1 MGMFNYI
8 KVEQDLPLNDELKAL
23 NIDFKKEEFQT
34 KELEDNVMS
43 TYIIRDYRLF
53 ELKITSHWE
62 DNPDYVKN
70 GSRFGEFFNKNKLV
84 KDSEEEVFRDDY
96 TGTFTFG
103 AYVLGQS
110 KESYDWFPDWKCVVV
125 KGLLTEISLVKPV
138 DRNSSKAR
146 LELDEQ
152 FEKQLDDHKTKMK
165 CPVYSLY
172 FKYYVR
178 TFEKIEWKLYNII
191 NRIISFLNWLQWK
204 GIRKLIRILTPR

>member
-34 KELEDNVMS
+34 KELEDNVMA

-62 DNPDYVKN
+62 DNPDYVKD
-70 GSRFGEFFNKNKLV
+70 STRFGEFFNKNKLV

-103 AYVLGQS
+103 AYISGKT
-110 KESYDWFPDWKCVVV
+110 KESYDYFPDWKCVVV
-125 KGLLTEISLVKPV
+125 QGLLTEISLIKPIEK
-138 DRNSSKAR
+138 NSSGKRIEA
-146 LELDEQ
+146 EES
-152 FEKQLDDHKTKMK
+152 FMKEIDDHERKMR
-165 CPVYSLY
+165 CPVYSFY
-172 FKYYVR
+172 FKYYVK
-178 TFEKIEWKLYNII
+178 TMNLFEWKICRGINLII
-191 NRIISFLNWLQWK
+191 RFLNWLQWK
-204 GIRKLIRILTPR
+204 GVRKVISFLSPR

>member
-23 NIDFKKEEFQT
+23 DIDFKKEEFQT
-34 KELEDNVMS
+34 KELEESLMS

-62 DNPDYVKN
+62 DNPDYVKD

-103 AYVLGQS
+103 AYISGKT
-110 KESYDWFPDWKCVVV
+110 KESYDYFPDWKCVVV
-125 KGLLTEISLVKPV
+125 QGLLTEISLIKPIEK
-138 DRNSSKAR
+138 NSSCQRIEAQESFMK
-146 LELDEQ
+146 EIE
-152 FEKQLDDHKTKMK
+152 DHERKMK
-165 CPVYSLY
+165 CPVYSFY
-172 FKYYVR
+172 FIYYVK
-178 TFEKIEWKLYNII
+178 TMNLIEWKLDALIG
-191 NRIISFLNWLQWK
+191 RIIRLLDWLRWK

>member
-34 KELEDNVMS
+34 KEIEDNILA

-53 ELKITSHWE
+53 QLKENGHWE
-62 DNPDYVKN
+62 DNPDYVKD
-70 GSRFGEFFNKNKLV
+70 GTRFGEFFNKNKWV
-84 KDSEEEVFRDDY
+84 KDNKEEVFRDDY

-103 AYVLGQS
+103 TYVLGQD

-125 KGLLTEISLVKPV
+125 QGLLTEISLVKPV

-152 FEKQLDDHKTKMK
+152 FKKQLDDHKTKMK
-165 CPVYSLY
+165 CPVYSFY

-204 GIRKLIRILTPR
+204 GIRKLIKVLTPR

>member
-34 KELEDNVMS
+34 KEIEDNILA

-53 ELKITSHWE
+53 ELKTTSHWE
-62 DNPDYVKN
+62 DNPEYVKD
-70 GSRFGEFFNKNKLV
+70 GTRFGEFFNKNKLV

-103 AYVLGQS
+103 CYILG
-110 KESYDWFPDWKCVVV
+110 KDVNDDDIFPDWKCVVV

-138 DRNSSKAR
+138 EGHSSKNR
-146 LELDEQ
+146 IELDEQ
-152 FEKQLDDHKTKMK
+152 FKKQLDDHERKMK
-165 CPVYSLY
+165 CPVYSFY

-178 TFEKIEWKLYNII
+178 TIEKIEWKVYHLI
-191 NRIISFLNWLQWK
+191 NRIISFLNWLQWR
-204 GIRKLIRILTPR
+204 GIKKLIKVLTPR

>member
-23 NIDFKKEEFQT
+23 NVDFKKEEFQT
-34 KELEDNVMS
+34 KELEESLMS
-43 TYIIRDYRLF
+43 TYIIRDYRLY

-62 DNPDYVKN
+62 DNPDYVKD

-84 KDSEEEVFRDDY
+84 KDSEEEVFRDDF

-103 AYVLGQS
+103 TYVLGQD

-125 KGLLTEISLVKPV
+125 QGLLTEISLVKPV

-152 FEKQLDDHKTKMK
+152 FKKQLDDHKTKMK
-165 CPVYSLY
+165 CPVYSFY

-204 GIRKLIRILTPR
+204 GIRKLIKVLTPR

>member
-8 KVEQDLPLNDELKAL
+8 KVEQDLPLNEELKAL
-23 NIDFKKEEFQT
+23 NVDFKKEEFQT
-34 KELEDNVMS
+34 KELEESLMS
-43 TYIIRDYRLF
+43 TYIIRDYRLY

-62 DNPDYVKN
+62 DNPDYVKD

-103 AYVLGQS
+103 TYVLGQD

-125 KGLLTEISLVKPV
+125 QGLLTEISLVKPV

-165 CPVYSLY
+165 CPVYSFY

-178 TFEKIEWKLYNII
+178 TFEKIEWKVYNII

>member
-23 NIDFKKEEFQT
+23 NVDFKKEEFQT
-34 KELEDNVMS
+34 KELEESLMS

-62 DNPDYVKN
+62 DNPDYVKD
-70 GSRFGEFFNKNKLV
+70 GSRFSEFFNKNKLV

-103 AYVLGQS
+103 NYVLGQD

-125 KGLLTEISLVKPV
+125 EGLLTEISLVKPV
-138 DRNSSKAR
+138 EKNSSGTR
-146 LELDEQ
+146 IELDEK
-152 FEKQLDDHKTKMK
+152 FKKDLDDHERKMR
-165 CPVYSLY
+165 CPVYSFY
-172 FKYYVR
+172 FKYYVK
-178 TFEKIEWKLYNII
+178 TMNLIEWKLSKGINLII
-191 NRIISFLNWLQWK
+191 RFLNWLQWK
-204 GIRKLIRILTPR
+204 GIRKVIKILTPR

>member
-34 KELEDNVMS
+34 KELEESLMS

-62 DNPDYVKN
+62 DNPDYVKD

-103 AYVLGQS
+103 AYISGKT
-110 KESYDWFPDWKCVVV
+110 KESYDYFPDWKCVVV
-125 KGLLTEISLVKPV
+125 QGLLTEISLIKPIEK
-138 DRNSSKAR
+138 NSSCQRIEAQESFMK
-146 LELDEQ
+146 EIE
-152 FEKQLDDHKTKMK
+152 DHERKMK
-165 CPVYSLY
+165 CPVYSFY
-172 FKYYVR
+172 FIYYVK
-178 TFEKIEWKLYNII
+178 TMNLIEWKLDALIG
-191 NRIISFLNWLQWK
+191 RIIRLLDWLRWK
-204 GIRKLIRILTPR
+204 GIRKLIKILTPR

>member
-1 MGMFNYI
+1 MFNYI

-23 NIDFKKEEFQT
+23 NVDFKKEEFQT
-34 KELEDNVMS
+34 KELEESLMS
-43 TYIIRDYRLF
+43 TYIIRDYKLF
-53 ELKITSHWE
+53 ELKSFGHWE
-62 DNPDYVKN
+62 DNPDYVKD

-103 AYVLGQS
+103 TYVLGQD

-125 KGLLTEISLVKPV
+125 QGLLTEISLVKPV

-152 FEKQLDDHKTKMK
+152 FKKDLDDHERKMR
-165 CPVYSLY
+165 CPVYSFY
-172 FKYYVR
+172 FKYYVK
-178 TFEKIEWKLYNII
+178 TMNLVEWKLSIGIVKII
-191 NRIISFLNWLQWK
+191 NLLNWLQWK
-204 GIRKLIRILTPR
+204 GIRKVIKILTPR

>member
-34 KELEDNVMS
+34 KELEDNVMA

-53 ELKITSHWE
+53 ELKVNGHWE
-62 DNPDYVKN
+62 DNPDYIIGN
-70 GSRFGEFFNKNKLV
+70 GRFREFFDKNKWV

-103 AYVLGQS
+103 TYVLGQD

-125 KGLLTEISLVKPV
+125 QGLLTEISLIKPIEK
-138 DRNSSKAR
+138 NSSGTR
-146 LELDEQ
+146 IELDEQ
-152 FEKQLDDHKTKMK
+152 FKKQLDDHERKMR
-165 CPVYSLY
+165 CPVYSFY
-172 FKYYVR
+172 FKYYVK
-178 TFEKIEWKLYNII
+178 TMNLVEWKVSIGIVKVI
-191 NRIISFLNWLQWK
+191 NFLNWLQWK
-204 GIRKLIRILTPR
+204 GIRKVIKILTPR

>member
-34 KELEDNVMS
+34 KEIEDNILA

-53 ELKITSHWE
+53 ELKENGHWE
-62 DNPDYVKN
+62 DNPDYVKD
-70 GSRFGEFFNKNKLV
+70 GTRFGEFFNKNKWV
-84 KDSEEEVFRDDY
+84 KDNKEEVFRDDY
-96 TGTFTFG
+96 TGIFTFG
-103 AYVLGQS
+103 TYVLGQD

-125 KGLLTEISLVKPV
+125 QGLLTEISLVKPV

-146 LELDEQ
+146 IELDEQ
-152 FEKQLDDHKTKMK
+152 FKKQLDDHERKMK
-165 CPVYSLY
+165 CPVYSFY
-172 FKYYVR
+172 FKYYVK
-178 TFEKIEWKLYNII
+178 TMNLVEWKLSIGINHII
-191 NRIISFLNWLQWK
+191 RFLNWLQWK

>member
-8 KVEQDLPLNDELKAL
+8 KVEQDLPLNEELKAL
-23 NIDFKKEEFQT
+23 NLDFKKEEFQT
-34 KELEDNVMS
+34 KELEDNIMA

-53 ELKITSHWE
+53 ELKENGHWE
-62 DNPDYVKN
+62 DNPDYVKD
-70 GSRFGEFFNKNKLV
+70 GTRFGEFFNKNKWV
-84 KDSEEEVFRDDY
+84 KDNKEEVFRDDY

-103 AYVLGQS
+103 TYVLGQD

-125 KGLLTEISLVKPV
+125 QGLLTEISLVKPV

-152 FEKQLDDHKTKMK
+152 FKKQLDDHKTKMK
-165 CPVYSLY
+165 CPVYSFY

-204 GIRKLIRILTPR
+204 GIRKIIKVLTPR